1 MPAFAKPDF
10 DFRYQVATEAQA
22 LAAYRDTQPGRAIPS
37 KAPNRLMLVSWN
49 IANLGLHDRHPRD
62 YRLIAEI
69 IRWFDIAAIQEVNDN
84 LDGLRA
90 IEEALGDPYK
100 VVFSDRAG
108 NNERLAVIYD
118 SSKANVAE
126 MVAEIAVPAAD
137 KRFIKISGVNEDF
150 NGFDRN
156 PHIVTFD
163 VGDAKFAIVNVHLYF
178 GQANSRERRAL
189 EAYAVGRW
197 CDLRRKSDHAYTKAI
212 FAIGDFNIPKV
223 EPGDDI
229 YKALTKRGLQLPT
242 HSTRVA
248 SAIASDAQYDQV
260 AFMPGPAKDAYISS
274 GVFDYDGGIF
284 ARLWDDP
291 QRSEADFKEY
301 LRYYISDHRP
311 LWVEFAI

>member
-1 MPAFAKPDF
+1 
-10 DFRYQVATEAQA
+10 
-22 LAAYRDTQPGRAIPS
+22 
-37 KAPNRLMLVSWN
+37 
-49 IANLGLHDRHPRD
+49 
-62 YRLIAEI
+62 
-69 IRWFDIAAIQEVNDN
+69 
-84 LDGLRA
+84 
-90 IEEALGDPYK
+90 

-108 NNERLAVIYD
+108 NNERLAVMYD
-118 SSKANVAE
+118 SSKAKVAE

-137 KRFIKISGVNEDF
+137 KRFIKINGVNEDF

-156 PHIVTFD
+156 PHVVTFD
-163 VGDAKFAIVNVHLYF
+163 VGDTKFAIVNVHLYF
-178 GQANSRERRAL
+178 GQATSRERRAL

-229 YKALTKRGLQLPT
+229 YKALTKRGLQLPQ

-260 AFMPGPAKDAYISS
+260 AFMPGPAKDAYVSS

-284 ARLWDDP
+284 ARLWHDP
-291 QRSEADFKEY
+291 QRSEADFKAY
-301 LRYYISDHRP
+301 LRYYMSDHRP